1 MMMKLNKII
10 ILIFLTIN
18 ALQGFSQIIDLKYAE
33 VQPKENSPFSRFGLG
48 NLAPQYLSSTAGMGG
63 LTASYRDPYH
73 YNPINP
79 ASLSALRLT
88 DFDFGLYAKNTS
100 ISDGKNSLNGWSGN
114 INHIA
119 LGFPTY
125 SVINEVYDRKPRE
138 VRWAMG
144 LALMPY
150 NTMGYLIETQANT
163 PNNKLDSGV
172 VQNFFIGS
180 GGSYRLMWGN
190 GVSYKGFSAGANVG
204 YLFGKMNYFIQNLLY
219 FDSNS
224 ATFANNAQD
233 SYTLGSFFWNF
244 GLQYTLTL
252 DPKSKYGEK
261 GDRKHLIF
269 GGYTNPSLAMNTTSS
284 RIFSRQLLR
293 GGNVAGN
300 PIEISNVSDIQNSGV
315 LPSETT
321 IGVSYENGAKFR
333 GGIEYSTASWSQ
345 YSNKADFRFEPLKD
359 ASQFAVG
366 AEFVLNK
373 SKLKPDEEKIHWR
386 VGYRAGSDPRI
397 FNGEQVKK
405 SALTFG
411 MGLPMRVGRGAQIS
425 FMDLGFEYGKI
436 GTEKIVENYWRISL
450 GFTLNDNSWFL
461 KQRYQ

>member
-1 MMMKLNKII
+1 MKMKLNKII
-10 ILIFLTIN
+10 ILIAFAINTLT
-18 ALQGFSQIIDLKYAE
+18 GFSQIIDAQYGD

-48 NLAPQYLSSTAGMGG
+48 NLSPQYFANTAGMGG
-63 LTASYRDPYH
+63 MTAAYRDPYH

-79 ASLSALRLT
+79 ASLSSLRLA

-100 ISDGKNSLNGWSGN
+100 INDGKNSLNGWSGN

-125 SVINEVYDRKPRE
+125 SVINEIYDRKPRE
-138 VRWAMG
+138 IRWAMG

-150 NTMGYLIETQANT
+150 NTMGYLIETQVNS
-163 PNNKLDSGV
+163 PNNLNDSAV
-172 VQNFFIGS
+172 VKNFFVGS

-190 GVSYKGFSAGANVG
+190 GVSYKGLSAGVNVG
-204 YLFGKMNYFIQNLLY
+204 YLFGKMSYFRQNLLY
-219 FDSNS
+219 DPNFN
-224 ATFANNAQD
+224 TFANNGQD
-233 SYTLGSFFWNF
+233 SYTLGSFFWNV
-244 GLQYTLTL
+244 GLQYTITL
-252 DPKSKYGEK
+252 DPKSKVGDK
-261 GDRKHLIF
+261 GDKKHIII
-269 GGYTNPSLAMNTTSS
+269 GGYTNPSFSMNTTASRVFKRELLPRGSS
-284 RIFSRQLLR
+284 SPSQAF
-293 GGNVAGN
+293 V
-300 PIEISNVSDIQNSGV
+300 ISEENDIQNTGT

-321 IGVSYENGAKFR
+321 IGVNYENGAKFR
-333 GGIEYSTASWSQ
+333 GGIEYSSSSWSQ
-345 YSNKADFRFEPLKD
+345 YDNKADLRFEPLKN
-359 ASQFAVG
+359 ASQFSVG

-386 VGYRAGSDPRI
+386 VGYRTGSDPRI

-411 MGLPMRVGRGAQIS
+411 LGLPMRVGRGAQIS
-425 FMDLGFEYGKI
+425 FMDLGIEYGKI
-436 GTEKIVENYWRISL
+436 GTDKIVENFWRISL